1 MDGNISNLWSAIYE
15 IEGLVLLIDK
25 KGDNIPEDLMLL
37 LKNKTIALQELIE
50 QISSVETQSIDR
62 KSDDLPIILESQSGA
77 EDHFTSDTLEQQA
90 SAETDV
96 KTDEEHNFNY
106 DEFDNDLTEEICDEQ
121 ETIEDFSNDEL
132 SMEINDDEIG
142 DFDDVISDAELE
154 DIDDSGDISVFDS
167 EKENAATTITL
178 DEKLARQNSRNLKLA
193 FTINGRYRFRRELF
207 SNSDTEFADTIN
219 LVSAMSSLQEAEEY
233 FYGDL
238 EWDASNE
245 EVRDFMT
252 IIAHY
257 FANL

>member
-62 KSDDLPIILESQSGA
+62 ESDDLPIILESQSGTDDDSVPDA
-77 EDHFTSDTLEQQA
+77 LEQQA
-90 SAETDV
+90 SIEADV
-96 KTDEEHNFNY
+96 KIDEEDNFNCN
-106 DEFDNDLTEEICDEQ
+106 EFDDFTEGISDEH

-193 FTINGRYRFRRELF
+193 FTINDRYRFRRELF
-207 SNSDTEFADTIN
+207 GNSDTEFADTIN